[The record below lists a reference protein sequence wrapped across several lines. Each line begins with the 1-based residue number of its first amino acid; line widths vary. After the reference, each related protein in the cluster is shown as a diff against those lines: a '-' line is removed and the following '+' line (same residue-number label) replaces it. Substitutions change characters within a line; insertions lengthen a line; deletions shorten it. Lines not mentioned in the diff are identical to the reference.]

1 MIFRMVILNGAH
13 DVKILISHYILN
25 INKNHIINFNELHI
39 KTLMIIQLSMVMQC
53 DA

>member
-13 DVKILISHYILN
+13 DVKILILHYILI
-25 INKNHIINFNELHI
+25 INKKHIINFNELHI
-39 KTLMIIQLSMVMQC
+39 KMLMISQLSMVIQC

>member
-13 DVKILISHYILN
+13 DVKILISHYILK
-25 INKNHIINFNELHI
+25 NKKKHVINFNELHI
-39 KTLMIIQLSMVMQC
+39 KMLMISQLSMVMQC